1 MCILTPFV
9 ICVFK
14 QKKKKKTSHQLPRL
28 KENIE
33 DGSKRERRGVVTTKL
48 SKALTCFP
56 RLNGTYLYFIMCM
69 IWRFIVRT
77 NRTIQ

>member
-1 MCILTPFV
+1 
-9 ICVFK
+9 VFK
-14 QKKKKKTSHQLPRL
+14 QKKEKKTSHQLPRL

-33 DGSKRERRGVVTTKL
+33 DGGKRERRGVVTRKL